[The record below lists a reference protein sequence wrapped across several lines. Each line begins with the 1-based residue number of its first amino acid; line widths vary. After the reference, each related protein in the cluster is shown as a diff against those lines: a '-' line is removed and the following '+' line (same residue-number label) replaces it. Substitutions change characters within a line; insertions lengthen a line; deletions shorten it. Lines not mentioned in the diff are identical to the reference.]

1 MKNITLLSLLIIG
14 MIITGC
20 SSAVKT
26 GALNNN
32 PVISYISPDS
42 GDSSTLIT
50 ITGSNFGSERGESK
64 LYYGNQK
71 LSPTTWSNNKI
82 TVKLYE
88 NTLKENPSGRFRVE
102 VNGTPSNESPQAFK
116 SASSANI
123 LSVSPT

>member
-50 ITGSNFGSERGESK
+50 ITGSNFGSERGE
-64 LYYGNQK
+64 
-71 LSPTTWSNNKI
+71 I
-82 TVKLYE
+82 
-88 NTLKENPSGRFRVE
+88 GRASCRERV
-102 VNGTPSNESPQAFK
+102 
-116 SASSANI
+116 
-123 LSVSPT
+123 

>member
-50 ITGSNFGSERGESK
+50 ITGSNFGSERGKSK
-64 LYYGNQK
+64 LYYGSQK
-71 LSPTTWSNNKI
+71 LTPTTWSNNQI
-82 TVKLYE
+82 R
-88 NTLKENPSGRFRVE
+88 SD
-102 VNGTPSNESPQAFK
+102 
-116 SASSANI
+116 
-123 LSVSPT
+123 